1 MLMNYAARTLS
12 LEEAMT
18 YLDQVFPQLESYL
31 ARYG

>member
-1 MLMNYAARTLS
+1 MNYAARTLS

-18 YLDQVFPQLESYL
+18 YLEQVFPQLENYV